1 MALLESTM
9 PSLGTLAHDFLL
21 DGIDGKTHSLESYS
35 EKEIIVIIF
44 MCNHCPYVKAVLKR
58 IIDLQ
63 NEFIARGVQFIGINP
78 NDAIRYPDD
87 SLENMKTIAKENNFS
102 FPYLVDPSQEIAKLY
117 DAVCTP
123 DLYVYGKDRKLT
135 YRGRIDDNWE
145 HPKKVT
151 QQDLKLA
158 LENILAG
165 QLVAK
170 EQIPSMGCSI
180 KWKTTQ

>member
-9 PSLGTLAHDFLL
+9 PPLGTPAHDFSLCGV
-21 DGIDGKTHSLESYS
+21 DSKTHSLKNYS
-35 EKEIIVIIF
+35 KKIVLVIIF

-63 NEFIARGVQFIGINP
+63 NDFLGRGVQFIGINP

-87 SLENMKTIAKENNFS
+87 SLENMKIIAKENNFS
-102 FPYLVDPSQEIAKLY
+102 FPYLVDPSQKTARLY

-123 DLYVYGKDRKLT
+123 DLYVYGKDRKLV

-151 QQDLKLA
+151 QSDLKLA
-158 LENILAG
+158 LENILIG
-165 QLVAK
+165 QPVAN

-180 KWKTTQ
+180 KWKTT

>member
-9 PSLGTLAHDFLL
+9 PPLGTPAHDFSLE
-21 DGIDGKTHSLESYS
+21 GIDSKTHSLKSYS

-58 IIDLQ
+58 IIALQ
-63 NEFIARGVQFIGINP
+63 NEFIDRGVQFIGINS
-78 NDAIRYPDD
+78 NDATRYPDD
-87 SLENMKTIAKENNFS
+87 SLENMKIIAKENDFS
-102 FPYLVDPSQEIAKLY
+102 FPYLIDPSQEVAKSY

-123 DLYVYGKDRKLT
+123 DLYVYGKNRKLV

-145 HPKKVT
+145 DSEKVT

-158 LENILAG
+158 LENILSRE
-165 QLVAK
+165 VITSK
-170 EQIPSMGCSI
+170 QIPSMGCSI
-180 KWKTTQ
+180 KWKTI

>member
-9 PSLGTLAHDFLL
+9 PPLGTPANDFLL

-35 EKEIIVIIF
+35 EKEILVIIF

-58 IIDLQ
+58 IIALQ
-63 NEFIARGVQFIGINP
+63 NEFIDRGVQFIGINP
-78 NDAIRYPDD
+78 NDATRYPDD
-87 SLENMKTIAKENNFS
+87 SLENMKIIAKENDFS
-102 FPYLVDPSQEIAKLY
+102 FPYLIDPSQEVAKSY

-123 DLYVYGKDRKLT
+123 DLYVYGKNRKLV

-145 HPKKVT
+145 DSEKVT

-158 LENILAG
+158 LENRLSGEAITS
-165 QLVAK
+165 K
-170 EQIPSMGCSI
+170 QIPSMGCSI
-180 KWKTTQ
+180 KWKTI

>member
-9 PSLGTLAHDFLL
+9 PPLGTPAHDFLL
-21 DGIDGKTHSLESYS
+21 DGIDGETHSLESYS

-87 SLENMKTIAKENNFS
+87 SLENMKPLQKKIIFR
-102 FPYLVDPSQEIAKLY
+102 FLIWLIQV
-117 DAVCTP
+117 
-123 DLYVYGKDRKLT
+123 RK
-135 YRGRIDDNWE
+135 
-145 HPKKVT
+145 
-151 QQDLKLA
+151 
-158 LENILAG
+158 
-165 QLVAK
+165 
-170 EQIPSMGCSI
+170 
-180 KWKTTQ
+180 

>member
-9 PSLGTLAHDFLL
+9 PPLGTPAYDFSL
-21 DGIDGKTHSLESYS
+21 DGIDDNIHSLKNYS
-35 EKEIIVIIF
+35 EKKIIVIIF

-58 IIDLQ
+58 TIDLQ
-63 NEFIARGVQFIGINP
+63 TEFIDRGVQFIGINP
-78 NDAIRYPDD
+78 NDSISYPDD
-87 SLENMKTIAKENNFS
+87 SLENMKILAKEKKIS
-102 FPYLVDPSQEIAKLY
+102 FPYLIDPSQEIAKLY

-123 DLYVYGKDRKLT
+123 DLYVYGKDRKLA

-145 HPKKVT
+145 HPTKVT
-151 QQDLKLA
+151 RHDLKLA

-165 QLVAK
+165 QPVAS

-180 KWKTTQ
+180 KWKTT

>member
-9 PSLGTLAHDFLL
+9 PPLGTPAHDFSLE
-21 DGIDGKTHSLESYS
+21 GIDSKIYSLKSCS

-63 NEFIARGVQFIGINP
+63 NDFIARGVQFIGINP
-78 NDAIRYPDD
+78 NDATRYPDD
-87 SLENMKTIAKENNFS
+87 SLENMKIIAKENDFS
-102 FPYLVDPSQEIAKLY
+102 FPYLIDPSQEVAKSY

-123 DLYVYGKDRKLT
+123 DLYVYGKNRKLV

-145 HPKKVT
+145 DSEKVT

-158 LENILAG
+158 LENILS
-165 QLVAK
+165 QEVITSK
-170 EQIPSMGCSI
+170 QIPSMGCSI
-180 KWKTTQ
+180 KWKTI

>member
-1 MALLESTM
+1 MVS
-9 PSLGTLAHDFLL
+9 
-21 DGIDGKTHSLESYS
+21 
-35 EKEIIVIIF
+35 
-44 MCNHCPYVKAVLKR
+44 
-58 IIDLQ
+58 
-63 NEFIARGVQFIGINP
+63 
-78 NDAIRYPDD
+78 DD

-123 DLYVYGKDRKLT
+123 DLYVYGKNRKLA

-170 EQIPSMGCSI
+170 KQIPSMGCSI
-180 KWKTTQ
+180 KWKTT

>member
-9 PSLGTLAHDFLL
+9 PPLGTPAHDFSLE
-21 DGIDGKTHSLESYS
+21 GIDSKTHSLKSYS

-58 IIDLQ
+58 IIALQ
-63 NEFIARGVQFIGINP
+63 NEFIDRGVQFIGINS
-78 NDAIRYPDD
+78 NDATRYPDD
-87 SLENMKTIAKENNFS
+87 SLENMKIIAKENDFS
-102 FPYLVDPSQEIAKLY
+102 FPYLIDPSQEVAKSY

-123 DLYVYGKDRKLT
+123 DMYVYGKNRKLV

-145 HPKKVT
+145 DSEKVT

-158 LENILAG
+158 LENILSRE
-165 QLVAK
+165 VITSK
-170 EQIPSMGCSI
+170 QIPSMGCSI
-180 KWKTTQ
+180 KWKTI

>member
-9 PSLGTLAHDFLL
+9 PPLGTPAHDFSLE
-21 DGIDGKTHSLESYS
+21 GIDSKTHSLKSYS

-58 IIDLQ
+58 ITDLQ
-63 NEFIARGVQFIGINP
+63 NDFIDRGVQFIGINP
-78 NDAIRYPDD
+78 NDATRYPDD
-87 SLENMKTIAKENNFS
+87 SLENMKIIAKENDFS
-102 FPYLVDPSQEIAKLY
+102 FPYLIDPSQEVAKSY

-123 DLYVYGKDRKLT
+123 DLYVYGKNRKLA

-145 HPKKVT
+145 DSEKVT

-158 LENILAG
+158 LENILSG
-165 QLVAK
+165 EVITSK
-170 EQIPSMGCSI
+170 QIPSMGCSI
-180 KWKTTQ
+180 KWKTI

>member
-9 PSLGTLAHDFLL
+9 PPLGTPAHDFSLE
-21 DGIDGKTHSLESYS
+21 GIDSKTHSLKSYS

-58 IIDLQ
+58 IIALQ
-63 NEFIARGVQFIGINP
+63 NEFIDRGVQFIGINS
-78 NDAIRYPDD
+78 NDATRYPDD
-87 SLENMKTIAKENNFS
+87 SLENMKIIAKENDFS
-102 FPYLVDPSQEIAKLY
+102 FPYLIDPSQEVAKSY

-123 DLYVYGKDRKLT
+123 DLYVYGKNRKLV

-158 LENILAG
+158 LENILSRE
-165 QLVAK
+165 VITSK
-170 EQIPSMGCSI
+170 QIPSMGCSI
-180 KWKTTQ
+180 KWKTI

>member
-1 MALLESTM
+1 MALLKSTM
-9 PSLGTLAHDFLL
+9 PPLGTSAHDFLL

-63 NEFIARGVQFIGINP
+63 NEFIDRGVQFIGINP
-78 NDAIRYPDD
+78 NDAICYPDD
-87 SLENMKTIAKENNFS
+87 SLENMKIIAKENDFS
-102 FPYLVDPSQEIAKLY
+102 FPYLIDPSQEVAKSY

-123 DLYVYGKDRKLT
+123 DLYVYGKNRKLV

-145 HPKKVT
+145 DSEKVT

-158 LENILAG
+158 LENILSWE
-165 QLVAK
+165 VITSK
-170 EQIPSMGCSI
+170 QIPSMGCSI
-180 KWKTTQ
+180 KWKTI